1 MVTIILTKAVSL
13 GITASIMLNLL
24 TDLSTGAIS
33 GIVAG
38 LVVGAIIV
46 PLMQVPDAL
55 GRALLLGALFALGM
69 AGFQLFRILSLTGG
83 SLGSILNALDSS
95 VVGQAIL
102 NGVLF
107 VLYAFLAG
115 CLVGV
120 LITVPDRA
128 LKGGLIGMVFGVII
142 GTGVYWLLGT
152 LGINMNIQLFRLL
165 TGFLVFGVLTAISG
179 KS

>member
-1 MVTIILTKAVSL
+1 MVTIILTKALSF
-13 GITASIMLNLL
+13 GITASIMLSLL
-24 TDLSTGAIS
+24 TDLSTGAIN
-33 GIVAG
+33 GLVAG

-69 AGFQLFRILSLTGG
+69 AGFQLFRILSITGG
-83 SLGSILNALDSS
+83 SLGSILNALDSP

-102 NGVLF
+102 NGALF
-107 VLYAFLAG
+107 VLYALLAG

-120 LITVPDRA
+120 VITVPDRA
-128 LKGGLIGMVFGVII
+128 LKGGLIGMVLGAFLGAGI
-142 GTGVYWLLGT
+142 YWLLGT
-152 LGINMNIQLFRLL
+152 LGINMNLQLFRLL
-165 TGFLVFGVLTAISG
+165 TGFLIFGVLSAISG